1 MTTIVADGLV
11 LRRGGATLLAGLAL
25 SLGPASSVAVIGPN
39 GAGKS
44 MLLKALAG
52 IETPTEGRVCVGDQ
66 DLASLSSAA
75 RVRQI
80 GYLPQHFEPHWDL
93 RVADLVRLG
102 AERLGQEAREAEEGV
117 IARFELGALRARR
130 WSTLSGGE
138 RARVLL
144 AMVLAVDPPALLA
157 DEPAASLDIRHRI
170 DVVQALVARARDRL
184 SVVVMHDLDLTFRFF
199 DKVIVMDAGRIVAHG
214 RAQDI
219 FDDERLDAAFGV
231 KFERLTTARER
242 LLRPI

>member
-1 MTTIVADGLV
+1 MTTISADGLF
-11 LRRGGATLLAGLAL
+11 LRRGGATLLAGLSL

-52 IETPTEGRVCVGDQ
+52 IETPTAGRVRVGDR
-66 DLASLSSAA
+66 DLAQLSSAA
-75 RVRQI
+75 RARQI

-93 RVADLVRLG
+93 RVTDLVRLG
-102 AERLGQEAREAEEGV
+102 AERLGEESRAVEEGA
-117 IARFELGALRARR
+117 IARFGLGTLRARR

-170 DVVQALVARARDRL
+170 DVVQALVARATDRL

-199 DKVIVMDAGRIVAHG
+199 DNVIVMDAGRIVAHG
-214 RAQDI
+214 RARDI

-231 KFERLTTARER
+231 EFERLATARDR

>member
-1 MTTIVADGLV
+1 M
-11 LRRGGATLLAGLAL
+11 
-25 SLGPASSVAVIGPN
+25 
-39 GAGKS
+39 
-44 MLLKALAG
+44 
-52 IETPTEGRVCVGDQ
+52 
-66 DLASLSSAA
+66 
-75 RVRQI
+75 
-80 GYLPQHFEPHWDL
+80 
-93 RVADLVRLG
+93 RLG
-102 AERLGQEAREAEEGV
+102 ADGVGLVAREAEVGV

-157 DEPAASLDIRHRI
+157 DEPAASLDIRHRM
-170 DVVQALVARARDRL
+170 DVVQALVARATDRL

-199 DKVIVMDAGRIVAHG
+199 ENVIVMDAGRIVAQG

-231 KFERLTTARER
+231 KFERLTTARDR